1 MKIDYT
7 SFKDVD
13 LKGKKILM
21 RVDINSNIDLDKM
34 EIRDSP
40 RIRTLVSALKEYFK
54 ESAVIILAHQSR
66 PGKDDFT
73 DLDIHAKEI
82 EKYLGRTV
90 KFVKDIFG
98 EQATQAIKE
107 LQPGDVLVLNNVRK
121 FEGEMKG
128 YKDFSEAENTEMV
141 KTLFPL
147 VDYVIVDAF
156 GAAHRAHASIVGWPK
171 MMAGPITDK
180 ELDILKKLMENP
192 EKPMAMLIGGAKAI
206 DKFKAMKYNFDND
219 KLDYALCSGLTAI
232 LIFEALGKNMG
243 EPNHKIIAEDLE
255 VNKDMIIETYNKYK
269 DKIVIP
275 EDLIIDENGNRK
287 TIGIDEAGVYNTTT
301 GDIGPKTVEKFKEVI
316 MRCKTIIA
324 NGPPG
329 IFEMEVFRKATNE
342 LIEAMVAATNENNAF
357 TIIGGGEMGAAA
369 SMAGKADEVSFISTA
384 GGAMLEI
391 LSGKD
396 LPMIKALREKKY
408 SAIH

>member
-7 SFKDVD
+7 SFKDVN
-13 LKGKKILM
+13 LEGKKVLI
-21 RVDINSNIDLDKM
+21 RVDINSNIDLEKM

-40 RIRTLVSALKEYFK
+40 RIRALVPALNEYFK
-54 ESAVIILAHQSR
+54 NSAVIILAHQSR
-66 PGKDDFT
+66 PGSDDFT
-73 DLDIHAKEI
+73 DLDIHAREI
-82 EKYLGRTV
+82 EKHLGRPV
-90 KFVKDIFG
+90 KFVKDIYG
-98 EQATQAIKE
+98 EAAIREIKALKLGE
-107 LQPGDVLVLNNVRK
+107 VLVLNNVRK
-121 FEGEMKG
+121 FEGEMKN

-180 ELDILKKLMENP
+180 ELDALKKIMQEP

-206 DKFKAMKYNFDND
+206 DKFKAMKYNFDNE

-255 VNKDMIIETYNKYK
+255 ANKDMIIDTYEKYK
-269 DKIVIP
+269 DKIILP
-275 EDLIIDENGNRK
+275 LDLIIDDNGNRK
-287 TIGIDEAGVYNTTT
+287 AIEINEAGTYNTTT
-301 GDIGPKTVEKFKEVI
+301 GDIGEKTVGKFNEILMK
-316 MRCKTIIA
+316 CKTIIA

-329 IFEMEVFRKATNE
+329 IFEKDVFRKATNE
-342 LIEAMVAATNENNAF
+342 VVDTMVAATKKNKAL

-369 SMAGKADEVSFISTA
+369 SMAGKADDISFISTA

-396 LPMIKALREKKY
+396 LPMIRALREKK
-408 SAIH
+408 A

>member
-7 SFKDVD
+7 SYKDVK

-21 RVDINSNIDLDKM
+21 RVDINSSIDVEKM

-40 RIRTLVSALKEYFK
+40 RIRALVPALNEYFK
-54 ESAVIILAHQSR
+54 KSAVIILAHQSR
-66 PGKDDFT
+66 PGNEDFT
-73 DLDIHAKEI
+73 DLNIHAKEI
-82 EKYLGRTV
+82 EKHLGRPV

-98 EQATQAIKE
+98 NQAIQAIKE
-107 LQPGDVLVLNNVRK
+107 LKPGEVLVLNNVRK
-121 FEGEMKG
+121 FEGEMKN

-180 ELDILKKLMENP
+180 ELDVLKKIMQEP

-206 DKFKAMKYNFDND
+206 DKFKAMKYNFDNE

-243 EPNHKIIAEDLE
+243 EPNHRIIAEDL
-255 VNKDMIIETYNKYK
+255 VANKDMILDTYEKYK
-269 DKIVIP
+269 EKIILP
-275 EDLIIDENGNRK
+275 DDLIIDDNGNRK
-287 TIGIDEAGVYNTTT
+287 TIGIDEAGTYNTTT
-301 GDIGPKTVEKFKEVI
+301 GDIGSKTVERFNEILMK
-316 MRCKTIIA
+316 CKTIIA

-329 IFEMEVFRKATNE
+329 IFEKEVFRKGTNE
-342 LIEAMVAATNENNAF
+342 LVDTMVAATKKNKAL

-369 SMAGKADEVSFISTA
+369 SMAGKADDVSFISTA

-391 LSGKD
+391 LSGND
-396 LPMIKALREKKY
+396 LPMIRALREKK
-408 SAIH
+408 A

>member
-7 SFKDVD
+7 SYQDVK

-21 RVDINSNIDLDKM
+21 RVDINSNIDTEKM

-40 RIRTLVSALKEYFK
+40 RIRALVPALNEYFRK
-54 ESAVIILAHQSR
+54 SAVIILAHQSR
-66 PGKDDFT
+66 PGDKDFT

-82 EKYLGRTV
+82 QKHLGRPV

-98 EQATQAIKE
+98 EKAIQAIKD
-107 LQPGDVLVLNNVRK
+107 LKPGEVLVLDNVRK
-121 FEGEMKG
+121 FEGEMID
-128 YKDFSEAENTEMV
+128 YKDFSEAE
-141 KTLFPL
+141 KTKMIQTLYPL

-171 MMAGPITDK
+171 MMAGPITDA
-180 ELDILKKLMENP
+180 ELYALKKIMQEP
-192 EKPMAMLIGGAKAI
+192 DKPMAMLIGGAKAI
-206 DKFKAMKYNFDND
+206 DKFKAMKYNFDNE

-255 VNKDMIIETYNKYK
+255 KNLTMIKETYAKYK
-269 DKIVIP
+269 DKIILP
-275 EDLIIDENGNRK
+275 EDLIIEDNGNRK
-287 TIGIDEAGVYNTTT
+287 TIGIDEAGTYNTTT
-301 GDIGPKTVEKFKEVI
+301 GDIGEKTVQKFNEILMK
-316 MRCKTIIA
+316 CKTIVA

-329 IFEMEVFRKATNE
+329 IFEKEVFRKATNE
-342 LIEAMVAATNENNAF
+342 IVDTMVAATKKNKAL

-369 SMAGKADEVSFISTA
+369 SMAGKADDVSFISTA

-396 LPMIKALREKKY
+396 LPMIRALREKK
-408 SAIH
+408 A

>member
-7 SFKDVD
+7 SFKDVN
-13 LKGKKILM
+13 LKGKKVLM
-21 RVDINSNIDLDKM
+21 RVDINSNIDLEKM

-40 RIRTLVSALKEYFK
+40 RIRVLALALNQYFK
-54 ESAVIILAHQSR
+54 KSAVIILAHQSR
-66 PGKDDFT
+66 PGRDDFT
-73 DLDIHAKEI
+73 DLDMHAKEI
-82 EKYLGRTV
+82 EKYLGHPV
-90 KFVKDIFG
+90 KFIKDIYG
-98 EQATQAIKE
+98 AQAIQAIKDLKKGE
-107 LQPGDVLVLNNVRK
+107 VLVLNNVRK
-121 FEGEMKG
+121 FEGEMKN
-128 YKDFSEAENTEMV
+128 YKDFSEAENTEMI

-180 ELDILKKLMENP
+180 ELDALKKIMQGP

-255 VNKDMIIETYNKYK
+255 ANKDMIMETYEKYK
-269 DKIVIP
+269 DKIILP
-275 EDLIIDENGNRK
+275 EDLIIDDNGNRK
-287 TIGIDEAGVYNTTT
+287 AIEIDEAGTYNTTT
-301 GDIGPKTVEKFKEVI
+301 GDIGPKTVNKFNEILMK
-316 MRCKTIIA
+316 CKTIVA

-329 IFEMEVFRKATNE
+329 IFEKEVFRKATNE
-342 LIEAMVAATNENNAF
+342 IVGTMVDATKKNNAL

-396 LPMIKALREKKY
+396 LPMIRALREKKV
-408 SAIH
+408 

>member
-7 SFKDVD
+7 SYKDVD
-13 LKGKKILM
+13 LKEKKVII
-21 RVDINSNIDLDKM
+21 RVDINSNIDVEKM

-40 RIRTLVSALKEYFK
+40 RIRALVPALNDYFK
-54 ESAVIILAHQSR
+54 DSAVIILAHQSR
-66 PGKDDFT
+66 PGRDDFT

-82 EKYLGRTV
+82 EKYLGRPV
-90 KFVKDIFG
+90 KFVRDIFG
-98 EQATQAIKE
+98 EQAVNAIKE
-107 LQPGDVLVLNNVRK
+107 LKPGEVLVLNNVRK
-121 FEGEMKG
+121 WEPETKG

-156 GAAHRAHASIVGWPK
+156 GAAHRAHVSIIGWPK
-171 MMAGPITDK
+171 MLAGPITDK
-180 ELDILKKLMENP
+180 ELDALKKIMDVP
-192 EKPMAMLIGGAKAI
+192 DKPMAMLIGGAKAI
-206 DKFKAMKYNFDND
+206 DKFKAMKYNFDNE

-243 EPNHKIIAEDLE
+243 EPNHKIIANDLE
-255 VNKDMIIETYNKYK
+255 ENKEMIKETYGKYK
-269 DKIVIP
+269 DKIILP
-275 EDLIIDENGNRK
+275 EDLIIDDNGNRK
-287 TIGIDEAGVYNTTT
+287 AIGIDEAGTYNTTT
-301 GDIGPKTVEKFKEVI
+301 GDIGPKTAEQFKDII
-316 MRCKTIIA
+316 MKCKTIIA

-329 IFEMEVFRKATNE
+329 IFEKEVFREATNE
-342 LIEAMVAATNENNAF
+342 IVKAMVKATKEKGAL

-369 SMAGKADEVSFISTA
+369 SMAGLADDVSFISTA

-396 LPMIKALREKKY
+396 LPMIKALREKK
-408 SAIH
+408 I

>member
-7 SFKDVD
+7 SYKDVN
-13 LKGKKILM
+13 LEGKKILM

-40 RIRTLVSALKEYFK
+40 RIRALVPALNEYFK
-54 ESAVIILAHQSR
+54 KSAVIILAHQSR
-66 PGKDDFT
+66 PGEKDFT
-73 DLDIHAKEI
+73 DLDIHAREI
-82 EKYLGRTV
+82 EKHLGRPV
-90 KFVKDIFG
+90 KFVKDIYG
-98 EQATQAIKE
+98 EQAQQAIKD
-107 LQPGDVLVLNNVRK
+107 LKPGEVLVLNNVRK

-171 MMAGPITDK
+171 MMAGPITDR
-180 ELDILKKLMENP
+180 ELDALKKIMQNP
-192 EKPMAMLIGGAKAI
+192 DKPMAMLIGGAKAI
-206 DKFKAMKYNFDND
+206 DKFKAMKFNFDND

-255 VNKDMIIETYNKYK
+255 ENKDMITHTYDKYK
-269 DKIVIP
+269 DKIILP
-275 EDLIIDENGNRK
+275 EDLIIEENGNRK
-287 TIGIDEAGVYNTTT
+287 AIEIDEAGSYNTTT
-301 GDIGPKTVEKFKEVI
+301 GDIGEKTVKKFNEILMK
-316 MRCKTIIA
+316 CKTIVA

-329 IFEMEVFRKATNE
+329 IFEKEVFRKATNE
-342 LIEAMVAATNENNAF
+342 IVNTMVRATKENNAL

-369 SMAGKADEVSFISTA
+369 SMAGKADDVSFISTA

-391 LSGKD
+391 LSGND
-396 LPMIKALREKKY
+396 LPMIRALREKK
-408 SAIH
+408 A

>member
-7 SFKDVD
+7 SYKDVD
-13 LKGKKILM
+13 LNGKKVLM
-21 RVDINSNIDLDKM
+21 RVDINSNIDVEKM

-40 RIRTLVSALKEYFK
+40 RIRALVPALNDYFK

-66 PGKDDFT
+66 PGHDDFT

-82 EKYLGRTV
+82 EKYLGRPV

-98 EQATQAIKE
+98 EQAVNAIKE
-107 LQPGDVLVLNNVRK
+107 LEPGEVLVLNNVRK
-121 FEGEMKG
+121 WEPETKG

-156 GAAHRAHASIVGWPK
+156 GAAHRAHVSIIGWPK
-171 MMAGPITDK
+171 MLAGPITDK
-180 ELDILKKLMENP
+180 ELGALKKIMDVP
-192 EKPMAMLIGGAKAI
+192 DKPMAMLIGGAKAI
-206 DKFKAMKYNFDND
+206 DKFKAMKYNFDNE

-243 EPNHKIIAEDLE
+243 EPNHKIIANDLE
-255 VNKDMIIETYNKYK
+255 ENKDMIKETYGKYK
-269 DKIVIP
+269 DKIILP
-275 EDLIIDENGNRK
+275 EDLIIDDNGNRK
-287 TIGIDEAGVYNTTT
+287 VIGIDEAGIYNTTT
-301 GDIGPKTVEKFKEVI
+301 GDIGPKTSEQFKEII
-316 MRCKTIIA
+316 MKCKTIIA

-329 IFEMEVFRKATNE
+329 IFEKEVFREATNE
-342 LIEAMVAATNENNAF
+342 MVKAMVKATKERGAL

-369 SMAGKADEVSFISTA
+369 SMAGLADDISFISTA

-396 LPMIKALREKKY
+396 LPMIRALREKKV
-408 SAIH
+408 

>member
-7 SFKDVD
+7 SFKDVK

-21 RVDINSNIDLDKM
+21 RVDINSNIDLEKM

-40 RIRTLVSALKEYFK
+40 RIRALVVALNEYFK
-54 ESAVIILAHQSR
+54 KSAVIILAHQSR
-66 PGKDDFT
+66 PGDKDFT
-73 DLDIHAKEI
+73 DLDIHAREI
-82 EKYLGRTV
+82 EKELGRPV

-98 EQATQAIKE
+98 AQAIQAIKD
-107 LQPGDVLVLNNVRK
+107 LKPGEVLVLNNVRK
-121 FEGEMKG
+121 FEGEMKE
-128 YKDFSEAENTEMV
+128 YKDFSIAENTEMI
-141 KTLFPL
+141 KTLYPL

-171 MMAGPITDK
+171 MMAGPITDA
-180 ELDILKKLMENP
+180 ELYALKKIMHDP

-206 DKFKAMKYNFDND
+206 DKFKAMKYNFDNG

-243 EPNHKIIAEDLE
+243 EPNHKIIAKDLE
-255 VNKDMIIETYNKYK
+255 ANKNMIMDTYEKYK
-269 DKIVIP
+269 EKIILP
-275 EDLIIDENGNRK
+275 EDLIIDDNGKRK
-287 TIGIDEAGVYNTTT
+287 TIRIDEAGTYNATT
-301 GDIGPKTVEKFKEVI
+301 GDIGQKTVDKFNEILMK
-316 MRCKTIIA
+316 CKTIIA

-329 IFEMEVFRKATNE
+329 IFEKEVFRKSTNE
-342 LIEAMVAATNENNAF
+342 IIDTMVTATKKNKAL

-369 SMAGKADEVSFISTA
+369 SMAGKADDVSFISTA

-391 LSGKD
+391 LSGND
-396 LPMIKALREKKY
+396 LPMIRALREKKL
-408 SAIH
+408 

>member
-7 SFKDVD
+7 SYKDVK
-13 LKGKKILM
+13 LKGKKVLI
-21 RVDINSNIDLDKM
+21 RVDINSNIDTEKM

-40 RIRTLVSALKEYFK
+40 RIRALAPALNEHFK
-54 ESAVIILAHQSR
+54 KSAVVLLAHQSR

-73 DLDIHAKEI
+73 DLDIHAKEL
-82 EKYLGRTV
+82 EKYLGRPV
-90 KFVKDIFG
+90 KFVKDIYG
-98 EQATQAIKE
+98 DLAVNAIKA
-107 LQPGDVLVLNNVRK
+107 LKPGEVLMLNNVRK
-121 FEGEMKG
+121 FEGEMKN

-147 VDYVIVDAF
+147 FDYVIVDAF

-171 MMAGPITDK
+171 MLAGPITDM
-180 ELDILKKLMENP
+180 ELAHLKKVLDNP
-192 EKPMAMLIGGAKAI
+192 KKPMAMLIGGAKAI
-206 DKFKAMKYNFDND
+206 DKFKAMKYNFEED

-232 LIFEALGKNMG
+232 LIFESLGKNMG

-255 VNKDMIIETYNKYK
+255 QNKEMISTTYQNYK
-269 DKIVIP
+269 EKILLP
-275 EDLIIDENGNRK
+275 EDLIIDENGERK
-287 TIGIDEAGVYNTTT
+287 VINIDEAETYNATT
-301 GDIGPKTVEKFKEVI
+301 GDIGPKTIDHFEDILLK
-316 MRCKTIIA
+316 CKTIIA

-329 IFEMEVFRKATNE
+329 IFEKEVFRKATYDM
-342 LIEAMVAATNENNAF
+342 IETMVKATHDNNAL

-369 SMAGKADEVSFISTA
+369 SMAGLADKVSFISTA

-396 LPMIKALREKKY
+396 LPMIKALREKKL
-408 SAIH
+408 

>member
-7 SFKDVD
+7 SFKDVN
-13 LKGKKILM
+13 LKGKKVLM
-21 RVDINSNIDLDKM
+21 RVDINSNIDLEKM

-40 RIRTLVSALKEYFK
+40 RIRVLALALNQYFK
-54 ESAVIILAHQSR
+54 KSAVIILAHQSR
-66 PGKDDFT
+66 PGRDDFT
-73 DLDIHAKEI
+73 DLDLHAKEI
-82 EKYLGRTV
+82 EKYLGRPV
-90 KFVKDIFG
+90 KFIKDIYG
-98 EQATQAIKE
+98 AQAIQAIKDLKKGE
-107 LQPGDVLVLNNVRK
+107 VLVLNNVRK
-121 FEGEMKG
+121 FEGEMKN
-128 YKDFSEAENTEMV
+128 YEDFSEAENTEMI

-180 ELDILKKLMENP
+180 ELDALKKIMQGP

-255 VNKDMIIETYNKYK
+255 ANKDMIMETYEKYK
-269 DKIVIP
+269 DKIILP
-275 EDLIIDENGNRK
+275 EDLIIDDNGNRK
-287 TIGIDEAGVYNTTT
+287 AIEIDEAGTYNTTT
-301 GDIGPKTVEKFKEVI
+301 GDIGPKTVDKFNEILMK
-316 MRCKTIIA
+316 CKTIVA

-329 IFEMEVFRKATNE
+329 IFEKEVFRKATNE
-342 LIEAMVAATNENNAF
+342 IVGTMVAATKKNNAL

-369 SMAGKADEVSFISTA
+369 SMAGKADDVSFISTA

-396 LPMIKALREKKY
+396 LPMIRALREKKV
-408 SAIH
+408 

>member
-7 SFKDVD
+7 SYKDVD
-13 LKGKKILM
+13 LKGKKVLM
-21 RVDINSNIDLDKM
+21 RVDINSNIDVEKM

-40 RIRTLVSALKEYFK
+40 RIRALVPALNEYFK
-54 ESAVIILAHQSR
+54 ESAVIIMAHQSR
-66 PGKDDFT
+66 PGNEDFT

-82 EKYLGRTV
+82 EKQLGRPV
-90 KFVKDIFG
+90 KFVKDIYG
-98 EQATQAIKE
+98 EQAVQAIKD
-107 LQPGDVLVLNNVRK
+107 LKPGEVLVLNNIRK
-121 FEGEMKG
+121 YEAEMKG
-128 YKDFSEAENTEMV
+128 YKDFAEAENLDMV

-147 VDYVIVDAF
+147 VDYAIVDAF

-180 ELDILKKLMENP
+180 ELANLKKIMEAP

-206 DKFKAMKYNFDND
+206 DKFKAMKYNFDNE

-232 LIFEALGKNMG
+232 LIFEALGKSMG
-243 EPNHKIIAEDLE
+243 EVNHKIIAKDLE
-255 VNKDMIIETYNKYK
+255 ANKDLIVGTYEKYK
-269 DKIVIP
+269 DKILLP

-287 TIGIDEAGVYNTTT
+287 TITIDEAGTYNTTT
-301 GDIGPKTVEKFKEVI
+301 GDIGAKTVESFKGIVKK
-316 MRCKTIIA
+316 CKTIIA

-329 IFEMEVFRKATNE
+329 IFEKEVFRDATNE
-342 LIEAMVAATNENNAF
+342 MVEAMADATKNGAL

-369 SMAGKADEVSFISTA
+369 AMAGKADDVSFISTA

-391 LSGKD
+391 LSGND
-396 LPMIKALREKKY
+396 LPMIRPLREKK
-408 SAIH
+408 A

>member
-7 SFKDVD
+7 SFKDVN
-13 LKGKKILM
+13 LEGKKVLI
-21 RVDINSNIDLDKM
+21 RVDINSNIDLEKM

-40 RIRTLVSALKEYFK
+40 RIRALVPALNEYFK
-54 ESAVIILAHQSR
+54 NSAVIILAHQSR
-66 PGKDDFT
+66 PGSDDFT
-73 DLDIHAKEI
+73 DLDIHAREI
-82 EKYLGRTV
+82 EKHLGRPV
-90 KFVKDIFG
+90 KFVKDIYG
-98 EQATQAIKE
+98 EAAIREIKALKLGE
-107 LQPGDVLVLNNVRK
+107 VLVLNNVRK
-121 FEGEMKG
+121 FEGEMKN

-180 ELDILKKLMENP
+180 ELDALKKIIQEP

-206 DKFKAMKYNFDND
+206 DKFKAMKFNFDNE

-255 VNKDMIIETYNKYK
+255 ANKDMIIDTYEKYK
-269 DKIVIP
+269 DKIVLP
-275 EDLIIDENGNRK
+275 EDLIIDDNGNRK
-287 TIGIDEAGVYNTTT
+287 TIGIDEAGTYNTTT
-301 GDIGPKTVEKFKEVI
+301 GDIGEKTVEKFNGILMK
-316 MRCKTIIA
+316 CKTIVA

-329 IFEMEVFRKATNE
+329 IFEKEVFREATNE
-342 LIEAMVAATNENNAF
+342 IVDTMVNATKKNNAL

-369 SMAGKADEVSFISTA
+369 SMAGKADQVSFISTA

-391 LSGKD
+391 LSGND
-396 LPMIKALREKKY
+396 LPMIRALREKK
-408 SAIH
+408 A